1 MNTPRTRFFLASAL
15 QLTVIA
21 LSLAAT
27 GCATSG
33 LGTLEGVIKDG
44 HRASRREAQLVRIE
58 RAGGTAKTKRGMALM
73 KADRIVTPQ
82 NVSVVIKFAGG
93 SKVLVEPGSDLEIL
107 NPTVFVRQ
115 GVVIVLKL
123 WKVRETL
130 KVQTKYTIAA
140 PEGTLFRTEV
150 RGEEVTYKVV
160 EGQLRVDSLQDT
172 EPQVVFR
179 DLQQGRV
186 VGPELPDSVL
196 PLDRS
201 EAKKIRETL
210 TVALKILRV
219 AGLRVLLELLDNIIR
234 D

>member
-1 MNTPRTRFFLASAL
+1 MNTPRIRFFLASAL
-15 QLTVIA
+15 RLTVIA

-58 RAGGTAKTKRGMALM
+58 RGGGTAKTKRGMTLM
-73 KADRIVTPQ
+73 KADRIVTPKD
-82 NVSVVIKFAGG
+82 VSVVIKFAGG
-93 SKVLVEPGSDLEIL
+93 SKVLVEPESDLEIL

-115 GVVIVLKL
+115 GVVIILKL
-123 WKVRETL
+123 RKVREGL
-130 KVQTKYTIAA
+130 KAQTKYTLAA
-140 PEGTLFRTEV
+140 PEGTLFKVEV
-150 RGEEVTYKVV
+150 RGEKVTYKVV
-160 EGQLRVDSLQDT
+160 EGQLRVDSLQNA

-179 DLQQGRV
+179 AFEQGTV
-186 VGPELPDSVL
+186 VGPELPGNVL

-210 TVALKILRV
+210 EAALKVLRV
-219 AGLRVLLELLDNIIR
+219 AAGLKVLWELLDIFQ